1 MRSGTTGRRCEINLY
16 LTLPLLTG
24 VALIQSTLLAR
35 VSLLGA
41 RPNLM
46 LLVVLIWAVV
56 RDIDEGLL
64 WAFIG
69 GLILDLLSG
78 GPLASIALALV
89 AAAYLAGQ
97 SLVEGVGSQAV
108 RLVFLTVLGTT
119 AYHLVLLII
128 LDWSGHTVD
137 WAYSVLRVAGPSVL
151 LNGVLAPLLLPPM
164 TWLER
169 VTGQEGLVL

>member
-1 MRSGTTGRRCEINLY
+1 MNLY
-16 LTLPLLTG
+16 VTFPLLTA
-24 VALIQSTLLAR
+24 VALIQTTFLAR
-35 VSLLGA
+35 VSVLGA

-56 RDIDEGLL
+56 RGIDEGLA

-78 GPLASIALALV
+78 GPLAGMALSLLAG
-89 AAAYLAGQ
+89 AYLAGQ
-97 SLVEGVGSQAV
+97 SLGQGIGSRAA
-108 RLVFLTVLGTT
+108 RLVILTALGAM

-137 WAYSVLRVAGPSVL
+137 WGFSLLRVAGPSVL
-151 LNGVLAPLLLPPM
+151 LNAALAPFLLPLL
-164 TWLER
+164 TWLEQA
-169 VTGQEGLVL
+169 TGEDRLAI